1 MVVCR
6 RAPKEVK
13 PVFDESKKQ
22 QCWYCKHNV
31 VSDLCADCLNKTELF
46 EKTDG
51 KQGEYKPAWEYG
63 TVDERWVKGRD

>member
-31 VSDLCADCLNKTELF
+31 VSDLCADCLNKTILF
-46 EKTDG
+46 EKTNG
-51 KQGEYKPAWEYG
+51 KQGKFKPAWEYG